1 MSNPDLESLI
11 SEELIELDQEFNS
24 KIDAIEHLLQL
35 IDEQGQVAD
44 KEKALEALK
53 KREEE
58 STTGVGKGI
67 GIPHA
72 KTDAVKQPTVA
83 FIRAADGVDFDAAD
97 GKPAKLLFMLL
108 FPADSDEEYLDLLS
122 TISRSL
128 IHDEVR
134 EALLEAENKE
144 KVMTIIEDEVAE

>member
-35 IDEQGQVAD
+35 IDEKGQVTD
-44 KEKALEALK
+44 KDEALEALK
-53 KREEE
+53 EREAEA
-58 STTGVGKGI
+58 TTGVGKGI

-72 KTDAVKQPTVA
+72 KTDAVEQPTVA
-83 FIRAADGVDFDAAD
+83 FIRADEGVDFDAAD
-97 GKPAKLLFMLL
+97 DKPARLLFMLL

-134 EALLEAENKE
+134 EALLEADSKE
-144 KVMTIIEDEVAE
+144 KVMNIIEEEVAE

>member
-1 MSNPDLESLI
+1 MSKPDLESLI

-24 KIDAIEHLLQL
+24 KIEAIEQLLHL
-35 IDEQGQVAD
+35 IDKQGQVED
-44 KEKALEALK
+44 KEKALKALK
-53 KREEE
+53 ERENEA
-58 STTGVGKGI
+58 TTGVGKEI

-72 KTDAVKQPTVA
+72 KTDAVKQPTIA
-83 FIRAADGVDFDAAD
+83 FIRADEGVDFDAAD

-108 FPADSDEEYLDLLS
+108 FPADSDKEYLDLLS

-134 EALLEAENKE
+134 EALLEADSKE
-144 KVMTIIEDEVAE
+144 KVMNIIENEVAE